1 MGMSAFLKRLCCLA
15 VFALAA
21 TLFCIQSGSSAKVHS
36 GKYGNNTTW
45 YYNTDTKTVTI
56 DCKGRLEDIDD
67 HMGLHREWS
76 GGSKRRWYMKAKRV
90 VFRKGITHIGAET
103 FNGFQKVEEVVLP
116 EGLVS
121 IGDFAFWDTYALKKI
136 RFPSSLKRIGWHA
149 FYASGIETV
158 SLKNV
163 EKVKKGAFDGTKLKR
178 VTIPSRCSSIGSSAF
193 SCCYDLKTAKIEEGI
208 KTISAYMF
216 AQCGFE
222 SVTIPSSVTKIGAY
236 AFFSFSPEEGKL
248 KEVTIRSKKIKEWGK
263 GIFGNARKVLVIK
276 VPKSKKEEYTKA
288 LREGGLPE
296 YVRIVS

>member
-1 MGMSAFLKRLCCLA
+1 MSAFLKRLCCLT

-56 DCKGRLEDIDD
+56 DCKGKLQDATEYGPSLGWCRN
-67 HMGLHREWS
+67 
-76 GGSKRRWYMKAKRV
+76 RWYIKAKRV
-90 VFRKGITHIGAET
+90 VFRKGITYIGAGT
-103 FNGFQKVEEVVLP
+103 FENFQNVEEVVLP

-121 IGDFAFWDTYALKKI
+121 IGNSAFWCTHKLKKI
-136 RFPSSLKRIGWHA
+136 RLPSSLKRIGRDA
-149 FYASGIETV
+149 FDGSGIERV

-163 EKVKKGAFDGTKLKR
+163 EKVRYGAFGGTKLKSL
-178 VTIPSRCSSIGSSAF
+178 TIPSRCKSIGIGAF
-193 SCCYDLKTAKIEEGI
+193 SCCHDLRTVEIEEGV
-208 KTISAYMF
+208 KTISAYVF
-216 AQCGFE
+216 SQCGFE
-222 SVTIPSSVTKIGAY
+222 SVTIPSSVTKIGTH

-263 GIFGNARKVLVIK
+263 GIFGNARKDLVIK
-276 VPKSKKEEYTKA
+276 VPRSKKEEYTKA